1 MVVAESHLQC
11 GKEVITTLD
20 SLSSPDRRSLYL
32 CSWNK
37 NIGDALRLYGLLK
50 HLHNCEIVPEESL
63 YLING
68 SWKSCSSQDPF
79 LAKLNVE
86 IGQDPVFDNDK
97 LYLKVTKIDCI
108 HSTYT
113 IYTPYTTPKIFP
125 YFPQEKKRRREIPE
139 RAWTHVPL
147 LLARG
152 DFPRSARVF
161 SCFPLGKWGTG
172 SQGAPTVA
180 HFSSQGRWT

>member
-1 MVVAESHLQC
+1 MVVSESHFPC

-20 SLSSPDRRSLYL
+20 SLSSPGNRSLHL

-37 NIGDALRLYGLLK
+37 NIGDALILYRYLEDLN
-50 HLHNCEIVPEESL
+50 NCEIVPEESL

-79 LAKLNVE
+79 LAKLTVE

-108 HSTYT
+108 YSTYT

-125 YFPQEKKRRREIPE
+125 YFPQEKKRRTEIPE

-161 SCFPLGKWGTG
+161 FLLPRRKMRDW
-172 SQGAPTVA
+172 
-180 HFSSQGRWT
+180 

>member
-11 GKEVITTLD
+11 GKEVVTTLN
-20 SLSSPDRRSLYL
+20 SLSSPSRRSLYL

-37 NIGDALRLYGLLK
+37 KIGDALSLYGLLK
-50 HLHNCEIVPEESL
+50 DLNNCEIVPEESL
-63 YLING
+63 YLFNG

-79 LAKLNVE
+79 LAKLTVE

-97 LYLKVTKIDCI
+97 LYLKVTKVDCI

-113 IYTPYTTPKIFP
+113 IYTPYTTPKIFS

-147 LLARG
+147 LLSRG
-152 DFPRSARVF
+152 DFPRSARIF
-161 SCFPLGKWGTG
+161 SCFP
-172 SQGAPTVA
+172 
-180 HFSSQGRWT
+180 